1 MWTLARFLLEKRFTI
16 EMRLVDTNI
25 LIYAVSK
32 RDADASKRAR
42 AVITLKEPDLAFSVQ
57 VLQEFYYQST
67 RPQGPAGL
75 NHKQAI
81 EFLGQFGSLPVQE
94 ITLDL
99 FNRAVTIVQDFRLS
113 YWDAAILAAAK
124 MLGCDA
130 VYSEDMSHQQDYD
143 GLRVIN
149 PFLE

>member
-1 MWTLARFLLEKRFTI
+1 
-16 EMRLVDTNI
+16 MRLVDTNV
-25 LIYAVSK
+25 LIYAVSN
-32 RDADASKRAR
+32 RVADASKRAR
-42 AVITLKEPDLAFSVQ
+42 ATTTLNEPDLALSIQ

-67 RPQGPAGL
+67 RPQGSAGL
-75 NHKQAI
+75 NHEQAI
-81 EFLGQFGSLPVQE
+81 EFLGRFRNLPVQE

-99 FNRAVTIVQDFRLS
+99 FNRATAMEQEFGLS

-130 VYSEDMSHQQDYD
+130 VYSEDMSHSQDYD

-149 PFLE
+149 PFA